1 MGAPKIYTCLSISL
15 GPITKLEEKNP
26 APPSLPPTHK
36 KNKKGGPFTG

>member
-26 APPSLPPTHK
+26 APSLPPTHK